1 MDDEAPE
8 RGRPTS
14 ARQLWAN
21 AAEMFADL
29 ADRGG
34 DAPVFRVERD
44 GRPTD
49 LSWRSVADDARA
61 FGLEA
66 LARGLR
72 RGDTVAVLAKTRPE
86 WMVADLGAIGA
97 GLVCAGIYPTEPPQ
111 KVAYVVNDARARLVF
126 ADTAEQVAKIQAIR
140 DTCPTIQTVVVLDPD
155 ALPADDS
162 LFVAYDAWLEA
173 GRARAAIQP
182 EAWATACAS
191 IRPDDVAILIYTSGT
206 TGPPK
211 GAMITHGNI
220 AYQSANAPGF
230 CRMQPGWTRPAF
242 LPLCHIAERYFTYFS
257 MAAGVVSSFVD
268 GPAALMETLPAMRP
282 QFILAVPRV
291 FEKLQA
297 AGDAWIRTQ
306 PAAERE
312 RLNAAMGAALAGAPR
327 TAEVSSAVAEVQSAI
342 GLDRAEVLISGGA
355 RFPSDLAHWHATLGT
370 PVRDLYG
377 MTECGTVSINFDGA
391 STPGL
396 VGRPCPLGE
405 VRLSD
410 VGEILVRG
418 PHVFGGYLNLPERT
432 AEALVDGW
440 YHTGDVGRFDN
451 EGRLIL
457 LDRMK
462 DIIISS
468 SGKNITPSE
477 VEGALKVSPL
487 IADAVA
493 IGEGRNYLTALIIIN
508 PVEVGEA
515 LAARGE
521 RHETFAGMAASP
533 TTQAL
538 IEAAVASANKGLSR
552 PESVRHFRIIPRELT
567 AEDNVLTPTLK
578 IKRRAL
584 ADRFA
589 ALIETM
595 YRTHV
600 TEPAL

>member
-1 MDDEAPE
+1 MNGEAPQ
-8 RGRPTS
+8 RDRPAV

-21 AAEMFADL
+21 AAEMFANL
-29 ADRGG
+29 AVTGG
-34 DAPVFRVERD
+34 DATIFQVQRD
-44 GRPTD
+44 GQRED
-49 LSWRSVADDARA
+49 LSWRTVAGNARA

-66 LARGLR
+66 LARGIR
-72 RGDTVAVLAKTRPE
+72 PGEAIAVLAKTRPE
-86 WMVADLGAIGA
+86 WMVADMAAIGA
-97 GLVCAGIYPTEPPQ
+97 GMVCAGIYPTEPPQ
-111 KVAYVVNDARARLVF
+111 KVAYVVNDARARLIF
-126 ADTAEQVAKIQAIR
+126 ADTAEQVAKIRAIR
-140 DTCPTIQTVVVLDPD
+140 DACPTIETVVVLDPD
-155 ALPADDS
+155 ALPADDPT
-162 LFVAYDAWLEA
+162 FVGYDAWLESGHA
-173 GRARAAIQP
+173 RDIAQPGAWVAARAAIR
-182 EAWATACAS
+182 S
-191 IRPDDVAILIYTSGT
+191 DDVAILIYTSGT

-211 GAMITHGNI
+211 GAMITHRNI
-220 AYQSANAPGF
+220 AYQAANMPGL

-268 GPAALMETLPAMRP
+268 GPAALLDALDVMRP
-282 QFILAVPRV
+282 QLVLAVPRV

-297 AGDAWIRTQ
+297 AGETWIREQ
-306 PAAERE
+306 PPAERE
-312 RLNAAMGAALAGAPR
+312 RLEAAMAAALAGAPR
-327 TAEVSSAVAEVQSAI
+327 TPEMSSAIAEVQRAI

-355 RFPSDLAHWHATLGT
+355 RLPVDLAHWHAALGT

-377 MTECGTVSINFDGA
+377 MTECGTVAINFDGG

-396 VGRPCPLGE
+396 VGAPAPFGD
-405 VRLSD
+405 VRLSE

-440 YHTGDVGRFDN
+440 YHTGDVGRFDD

-477 VEGALKVSPL
+477 VEGALKISPL

-493 IGEGRNYLTALIIIN
+493 IGEGRNYLTALIIID
-508 PVEVGEA
+508 PVAVGEA

-521 RHETFAGMAASP
+521 HHASFAEMAASP
-533 TTQAL
+533 TTRAL
-538 IEAAVASANKGLSR
+538 VEAAVARANSSLSR
-552 PESVRHFRIIPRELT
+552 PENVRRWRIVPRELT
-567 AEDNVLTPTLK
+567 AEDDVLTPTLK

-589 ALIETM
+589 SLVQEM
-595 YRTHV
+595 Y
-600 TEPAL
+600 PAHAMEASL

>member
-1 MDDEAPE
+1 MDSEAAE
-8 RGRPTS
+8 RERPPG
-14 ARQLWAN
+14 ARHLWAN

-34 DAPVFRVERD
+34 DAPVFRAARD
-44 GRPTD
+44 GQPTD
-49 LSWRSVADDARA
+49 LSWREVSDDARA
-61 FGLEA
+61 FGLAA
-66 LARGLR
+66 LAHGLR
-72 RGDTVAVLAKTRPE
+72 AGETVAVLAKTRPE
-86 WMVADLGAIGA
+86 WMVADMGAIGA

-111 KVAYVVNDARARLVF
+111 KVAYVINDARARLVF

-140 DTCPTIQTVVVLDPD
+140 AACPTLGTVVVLEPD
-155 ALPADDS
+155 ALPADDPM
-162 LFVAYDAWLEA
+162 FVAYDAWLAA
-173 GRARAAIQP
+173 GRAQAVARP
-182 EAWATACAS
+182 EAWFEARAG
-191 IRPDDVAILIYTSGT
+191 IRADDVAILIYTSGT

-220 AYQSANAPGF
+220 AYQSANTPGF
-230 CRMQPGWTRPAF
+230 CRMQPGWVRPAF

-268 GPAALMETLPAMRP
+268 GPAALIETMPTMRP
-282 QFILAVPRV
+282 QFVLAVPRV

-297 AGDAWIRTQ
+297 AGEAWIRAQ
-306 PAAERE
+306 PAEQRE
-312 RLNAAMGAALAGAPR
+312 RLASAMSASLAGAPR
-327 TAEVSSAVAEVQSAI
+327 RPEIAAAIAEVQRAI
-342 GLDRAEVLISGGA
+342 GLDRSQVLISGGA
-355 RFPSDLAHWHATLGT
+355 RFPTDLAHWHATLGT

-391 STPGL
+391 ATPGL
-396 VGRPCPLGE
+396 VGTPGPLGE

-410 VGEILVRG
+410 AGEILVRG

-432 AEALVDGW
+432 AEVLVDGW
-440 YHTGDVGRFDN
+440 YHTGDVGRFDDQ
-451 EGRLIL
+451 GRLIL

-477 VEGALKVSPL
+477 VEGALKASPL

-493 IGEGRNYLTALIIIN
+493 IGEGRNYLTALILID
-508 PVEVGEA
+508 PVTVTEA

-521 RHETFAGMAASP
+521 RHATFAALATSP
-533 TTQAL
+533 TTRAL
-538 IEAAVASANKGLSR
+538 VEAAVASANSGLSR
-552 PESVRHFRIIPRELT
+552 PESVRDFRIIPRELT
-567 AEDNVLTPTLK
+567 AEDDVLTPTLK

-584 ADRFA
+584 AERFA
-589 ALIETM
+589 DMIKPM
-595 YRTHV
+595 YPTHV